1 MGIIHFTN
9 LRVIPRLHGM
19 HLPSSPLRLFD
30 LSLQR
35 SWQSLQQLLKV
46 VLQVGLLSA
55 IWLSMDVLRSHFGW
69 SMPAGLIGFGLLAVG
84 LFTGLVKAQWL
95 KVGTN
100 WLLAEML
107 LFFVPAVLV
116 VTEYP
121 ELIAHQGL
129 RIVAVIIAS
138 TLCVMVATAIAVDRV
153 YRLEVWLSRRRSTA
167 HAHKEG
173 ARHAV

>member
-1 MGIIHFTN
+1 M
-9 LRVIPRLHGM
+9 
-19 HLPSSPLRLFD
+19 
-30 LSLQR
+30 LSLPLSVPAPSLHR
-35 SWQSLQQLLKV
+35 LQQSALQLSKV

-55 IWLSMDVLRSHFGW
+55 IWLSMDVLRQHFGW
-69 SMPAGLIGFGLLAVG
+69 SMPAGLLGFGLLAAG
-84 LFTGLVKAQWL
+84 LFSGLVKVQWL

-138 TLCVMVATAIAVDRV
+138 TLCVMVATALAVDRV
-153 YRLEVWLSRRRSTA
+153 YRLELWLARRRTGR
-167 HAHKEG
+167 HLEG
-173 ARHAV
+173 TSHVQ